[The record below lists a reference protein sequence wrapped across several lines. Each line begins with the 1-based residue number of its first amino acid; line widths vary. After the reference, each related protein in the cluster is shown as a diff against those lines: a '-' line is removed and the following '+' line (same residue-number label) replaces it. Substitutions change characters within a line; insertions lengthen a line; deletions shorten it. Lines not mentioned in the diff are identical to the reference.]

1 MASEKDGRWAQP
13 VVTVTNRGSEIVS
26 VLALRVV
33 LVDEAGVPVEQEV
46 SYAATPLACHDEW
59 PGPILPGETRRY
71 RVREHV
77 RATGLT
83 PQIEVTEVRVWNGER
98 EPNQEL
104 TRADR
109 P

>member
-1 MASEKDGRWAQP
+1 
-13 VVTVTNRGSEIVS
+13 
-26 VLALRVV
+26 
-33 LVDEAGVPVEQEV
+33 
-46 SYAATPLACHDEW
+46 
-59 PGPILPGETRRY
+59 
-71 RVREHV
+71 V